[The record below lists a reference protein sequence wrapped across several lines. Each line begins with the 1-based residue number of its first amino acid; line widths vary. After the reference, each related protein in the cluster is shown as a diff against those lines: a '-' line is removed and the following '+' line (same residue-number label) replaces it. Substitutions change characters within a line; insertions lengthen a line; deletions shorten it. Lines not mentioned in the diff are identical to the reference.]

1 MPTRHCPQT
10 LISPVLLGLKDLHS
24 ANICH
29 KCQSESNNLL
39 KQLSLT
45 KICCIDVRPGTI
57 WIGSSTADGDT
68 IKLVAPM
75 YAKALI
81 DMHKSNPFLK
91 KSVEEVI
98 PETWWVESQAW
109 PPYALLT
116 LAAMTGGVRRRWKG
130 RTYTPLGG
138 TCGTSQYCAFNVYG
152 DLPYWNGS
160 KVYEKSW
167 RKVGKELP
175 KHVFNRTPHVFF
187 SLSLSE
193 DETPSQDI
201 LNILRSMLAH
211 QSSRRIDAGRLQH
224 NCHRLV
230 VSTVEKGSK

>member
-1 MPTRHCPQT
+1 
-10 LISPVLLGLKDLHS
+10 
-24 ANICH
+24 
-29 KCQSESNNLL
+29 
-39 KQLSLT
+39 
-45 KICCIDVRPGTI
+45 
-57 WIGSSTADGDT
+57 
-68 IKLVAPM
+68 
-75 YAKALI
+75 
-81 DMHKSNPFLK
+81 MHKSNPFLK

-98 PETWWVESQAW
+98 PETWWVESQGW

-160 KVYEKSW
+160 IVYEKSW

-211 QSSRRIDAGRLQH
+211 QSSRRIDAGKAAAQLSQASCIEGRKGVQIEFGKFPASLPLCWLQYAH
-224 NCHRLV
+224 LLQSLQNRPYLLKTASLSAPHQYRSPLCPIILGRSVKLFSLDIV
-230 VSTVEKGSK
+230 KTSRKSRIWRV